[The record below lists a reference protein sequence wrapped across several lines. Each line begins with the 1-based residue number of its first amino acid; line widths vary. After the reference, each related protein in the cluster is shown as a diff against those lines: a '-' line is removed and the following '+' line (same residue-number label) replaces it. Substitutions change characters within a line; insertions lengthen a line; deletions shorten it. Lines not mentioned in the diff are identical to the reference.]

1 MRKLIFVVC
10 RHGYESINAGWKPFS
25 HILDQW
31 EASRS
36 RYVDKTWIK
45 YCVQELEFPSIYT
58 EYTFVMIS

>member
-10 RHGYESINAGWKPFS
+10 RHRYESINAGWKQFS